1 MNKSSQQGLT
11 LLELMVALVLGLLI
25 VAVGACFDGL
35 GIPYNMQHS
44 DYTVGGQP
52 KLVS

>member
-1 MNKSSQQGLT
+1 
-11 LLELMVALVLGLLI
+11 
-25 VAVGACFDGL
+25 GL

-44 DYTVGGQP
+44 DYVVGGQP